1 MNEKKRH
8 LVYLDAWS
16 IDHEPL
22 SIDELNTP
30 FSFIALTHFPW
41 SISFLR
47 KYLLSNGL
55 RDMERSIA
63 HRFSILHGTFLVNY
77 WITTIQF
84 TNQRF
89 LSFFVS
95 LRSMIIVP
103 IAMHF
108 LSMIKLYS
116 FKTSTFGKERG
127 KERLS
132 SRDFNVWNTLV
143 RNVSRCLKQIL
154 CSRAI
159 TYIYI
164 YIFYFYLRLYI
175 YINKHPRIRVN
186 TGKID
191 LRHLISQIYEEG
203 LEGNIDILSRQ
214 FLINQSV
221 KYCKSICK

>member
-16 IDHEPL
+16 IDHELL

-164 YIFYFYLRLYI
+164 YILFLFTFIYI
-175 YINKHPRIRVN
+175 YKQTSTYSSKHRKDRF
-186 TGKID
+186 TSSYKSD
-191 LRHLISQIYEEG
+191 LWRRLRRKYRYPIT
-203 LEGNIDILSRQ
+203 
-214 FLINQSV
+214 SV
-221 KYCKSICK
+221 SDKSIGEIL

>member
-164 YIFYFYLRLYI
+164 YFIFIYVYI
-175 YINKHPRIRVN
+175 YI
-186 TGKID
+186 
-191 LRHLISQIYEEG
+191 
-203 LEGNIDILSRQ
+203 
-214 FLINQSV
+214 
-221 KYCKSICK
+221 

>member
-16 IDHEPL
+16 IDHEPR
-22 SIDELNTP
+22 SIDEPNTP
-30 FSFIALTHFPW
+30 FSFIVLTHFPW

-47 KYLLSNGL
+47 KYLLRNGL

-95 LRSMIIVP
+95 LRSMIIAP

-108 LSMIKLYS
+108 LSTIKTYS
-116 FKTSTFGKERG
+116 FKTSTFGKER
-127 KERLS
+127 S
-132 SRDFNVWNTLV
+132 SSSDFNVRNTLV

-159 TYIYI
+159 TYNQVFNYGHIVVFDYDFHQI
-164 YIFYFYLRLYI
+164 VELVIVI
-175 YINKHPRIRVN
+175 
-186 TGKID
+186 
-191 LRHLISQIYEEG
+191 IS
-203 LEGNIDILSRQ
+203 
-214 FLINQSV
+214 
-221 KYCKSICK
+221 